1 MFTANI
7 CYRAD
12 ALRLSHPC
20 IKKIGVAGFPG
31 TWMRVWTFKAHDT
44 LDGRTNEKEAV
55 MFIRVIF
62 TALSFCAVFVVVSNN
77 VPSWGHVLGWGYI
90 LGMLALGVIT
100 LKAEQLMA
108 WCDKQLAKKRK

>member
-1 MFTANI
+1 N
-7 CYRAD
+7 
-12 ALRLSHPC
+12 
-20 IKKIGVAGFPG
+20 
-31 TWMRVWTFKAHDT
+31 DT

-62 TALSFCAVFVVVSNN
+62 TALSFCAVFIVVSDNI
-77 VPSWGHVLGWGYI
+77 PGWGNALGWSYI

>member
-20 IKKIGVAGFPG
+20 TKKIGVAGFPG
-31 TWMRVWTFKAHDT
+31 IWMRVWTFKSHDT
-44 LDGRTNEKEAV
+44 LDGRTIEKEAV

-62 TALSFCAVFVVVSNN
+62 TALSFCAVFVVVSDNI
-77 VPSWGHVLGWGYI
+77 PGWGNALGWSYI